1 MWEFFFLL
9 YCLLCLLLEVVL
21 ARVLDHPVRLA
32 RLELGL
38 SQVELARRAGVGR
51 AAVTAVEDGRTRR
64 PSVRVLAVLADG
76 LGCGVDELVERC
88 VGWFEGPGVS
98 GLPVRVQNLLLV
110 PPYVLPQ
117 YYSSFRQ
124 WRLEVSPSVTGF
136 ASLVRVN
143 PAVVSRWESGELQRF
158 PEALG
163 RALLRSFGSAG
174 FGVDYLVALEGLPA
188 DG

>member
-1 MWEFFFLL
+1 MGIFFSVILSITL
-9 YCLLCLLLEVVL
+9 VLEVVL

-64 PSVRVLAVLADG
+64 PSERVLAVLAEG
-76 LGCGVDELVERC
+76 LGCDVDVLVGRC
-88 VGWFEGPGVS
+88 VSWFEGPGVS

-110 PPYVLPQ
+110 PPYVLSQ

-124 WRLEVSPSVTGF
+124 WRLEVSSSVTGF

-143 PAVVSRWESGELQRF
+143 PAVVSRWECGELQRF

-163 RALLRSFGSAG
+163 RALLRSFGPAG
-174 FGVDYLVALEGLPA
+174 LSVDYLVALEGLPA